1 MVDLN
6 KKLSEIEE
14 LLKDYNEEA
23 DKIVKGKA
31 VGFSPIVAKKFVLV
45 PINEYESMKEAW
57 ESSDKCW

>member
-6 KKLSEIEE
+6 KKLAEIEE

-23 DKIVKGKA
+23 AKIGEGKA
-31 VGFSPIVAKKFVLV
+31 IVAKKFVLEKFVLV

>member
-6 KKLSEIEE
+6 KKLAEIEE
-14 LLKDYNEEA
+14 LLKNYNEEA
-23 DKIVKGKA
+23 AKIGEGKA
-31 VGFSPIVAKKFVLV
+31 VVAKKFVLV